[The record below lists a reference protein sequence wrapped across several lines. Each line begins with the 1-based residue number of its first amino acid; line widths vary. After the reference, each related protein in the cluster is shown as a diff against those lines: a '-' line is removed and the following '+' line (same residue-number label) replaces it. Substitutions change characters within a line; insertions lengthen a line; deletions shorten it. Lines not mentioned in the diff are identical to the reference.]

1 MTAPPRLQIPFDELV
16 HQLVVPTFVIGAAGQ
31 VLVWNRA
38 CELLTGMPAAEVV
51 GTRDH
56 WRAYYPQPRPCLA
69 DLILCGETE
78 RISELYAATDSSC
91 MLYGGLHVENWCS
104 MPLRGIELYLS
115 IDAGPI
121 RDAEGKIIAVVE
133 TLRDLTDWK
142 KSEADL
148 RLIES
153 VFENSSEGILITDAT
168 AHIVKVNPAY
178 TRLTGYALEEVIGQ
192 TPRQMQSGLHDLTF
206 YRDMWQTIHETGQWS
221 GEIWNRRKDGEVFP
235 EHLAINAVRDGAGA
249 VSHYVGLFSDIS
261 HQKQTQER
269 LEDMATHDALTGL
282 PNRIGLSL
290 KLHQVLNAARTHTRL
305 VAVCFVDLD
314 GFKPVNDTYGHETG
328 DRVLVEVAQRLRH
341 VIRATD
347 TVARIGGDEFVMLLA
362 EFANMDEI
370 EFALDRILDTLRKPV
385 YVGVDK
391 IIISASIGV
400 TVHPFDD
407 ADTDTLLRH
416 ADQAMYIAKNQGRNN
431 WHMYDLADDT
441 TNQKISSM
449 LNRVREG
456 LQHGEF
462 RLYYQ
467 PKVNLRTGR
476 IVGMEALIRWLHP
489 ERGLVPPGDFLPHV
503 ENSPLIVD
511 LGEWVIKEALAQI
524 ERWAADG
531 LEMKVSVNI
540 AARQFQHIDFVMRLR
555 TILAHHAAVPPRL
568 LEIEV
573 LESTALDDVENVRA
587 VVLACQEMGVDFA
600 LDDFGTGYSTLTYLR
615 RLPARELKID
625 QTFIRD
631 MLEDPEDLALVEGV
645 IGLAAVFHMDIVAE
659 GVETREHGI
668 VLMRIGCDV
677 VQGYYIARPMPA
689 DQVLTWCADFRPDP
703 DWQHWAAAAW
713 DRSHLPLV
721 LAEYDHL
728 KWVQR
733 LVAAL
738 DYPTLELPDE
748 IANPR
753 ACRFGQWYTGPGI
766 QQYGH
771 LPAFIEIDAY
781 HQRVHTLADEIVQAR
796 DAGNV
801 DVARALVPPLMAT
814 KDEVVSRLNGLH
826 HELRSPQPIR
836 LPLQPR

>member
-1 MTAPPRLQIPFDELV
+1 MTASPRLQIPFDELV
-16 HQLVVPTFVIGAAGQ
+16 HQLVVPSFVIGATGQ

-38 CELLTGMPAAEVV
+38 CELLTGMPAEEVV
-51 GTRDH
+51 GTIDH
-56 WRAYYPQPRPCLA
+56 WRAFYPHPRPCLA
-69 DLILCGETE
+69 DLILYGETE
-78 RISELYAATDSSC
+78 RVAELYAATDGSC
-91 MLYGGLHVENWCS
+91 LLYGGLHAENWCS
-104 MPLRGIELYLS
+104 MPLRGVELYLS

-133 TLRDLTDWK
+133 TLRDWTDWK

-148 RLIES
+148 RLIEA
-153 VFENSSEGILITDAT
+153 VFENSSEGILITDEQT
-168 AHIVKVNPAY
+168 RIVKVNPAY
-178 TRLTGYALEEVIGQ
+178 TRLTGYSAEEVIGQ
-192 TPRQMQSGLHDLTF
+192 TPRHLQSGLNGPAF
-206 YRDMWQTIHETGQWS
+206 YREMWNALLENAQWS

-235 EHLAINAVRDGAGA
+235 ESLTINAVHDASGK

-261 HQKQTQER
+261 HQKQAQER

-290 KLHQVLNAARTHTRL
+290 KLHQTLSSARMNARL

-328 DRVLVEVAQRLRH
+328 DRMLVEVARRLRH
-341 VIRATD
+341 VIRTTD

-362 EFANMDEI
+362 EFSSMDEI
-370 EFALDRILDTLRKPV
+370 EIALDRILDTLRKPV
-385 YVGVDK
+385 YLDEAR
-391 IIISASIGV
+391 IAISASIGV

-407 ADTDTLLRH
+407 SDTDTLLRH

-441 TNQKISSM
+441 TNQKISST

-467 PKVNLRTGR
+467 PKVNLRTGQ
-476 IVGMEALIRWLHP
+476 IVGMEALIRWQHP

-511 LGEWVIKEALAQI
+511 LGEWVIKEALGQI

-555 TILAHHAAVPPRL
+555 SILAQYPEVPPNL

-587 VVLACQEMGVDFA
+587 VLVACKEMGVDFA
-600 LDDFGTGYSTLTYLR
+600 LDDFGTGYSTLTYLK
-615 RLPARELKID
+615 RLPARVLKID

-645 IGLAAVFHMDIVAE
+645 IGLASVFHMDIVAE

-677 VQGYYIARPMPA
+677 VQGYYLARPMPA
-689 DQVLTWCADFRPDP
+689 ENVLAWCADLRPDP

-733 LVAAL
+733 VVAAI
-738 DYPTLELPDE
+738 DYPTLDLPDE
-748 IANPR
+748 IANPC
-753 ACRFGQWYTGPGI
+753 ACRFGQWHAGPGM

-771 LPAFIEIDAY
+771 LPAYIEVDAL
-781 HQRVHTLADEIVQAR
+781 HQRVHALADEIVQAR
-796 DAGNV
+796 DVGNLAA
-801 DVARALVPPLMAT
+801 ARALVPPLMAA
-814 KDEVVSRLNGLH
+814 KDAIVSRLNGLH
-826 HELRSPQPIR
+826 DALRS
-836 LPLQPR
+836 LQPK

>member
-1 MTAPPRLQIPFDELV
+1 MKSASPRLQIPFDELV
-16 HQLVVPTFVIGAAGQ
+16 HQLVVPTFVIGADGS

-38 CELLTGMPAAEVV
+38 CERLTGMPADEVV
-51 GTRDH
+51 GTRDQ
-56 WRAYYPQPRPCLA
+56 WRAYYPHPRPCLA
-69 DLILCGETE
+69 DLIFSGETE
-78 RISELYAATDSSC
+78 RIGELYAATDSSC
-91 MLYGGLHVENWCS
+91 LLYGGLHAENWCS
-104 MPLRGIELYLS
+104 MPLRGVELYLS

-142 KSEADL
+142 RSEADL

-153 VFENSSEGILITDAT
+153 VFENSSEGILITDEA

-178 TRLTGYALEEVIGQ
+178 TRLTGFSPEEVIGH
-192 TPRQMQSGLHDLTF
+192 TPRQLQSGLHDPTF
-206 YRDMWQTIHETGQWS
+206 YREMWQTLHASGQWR
-221 GEIWNRRKDGEVFP
+221 GEIWNRRKDGDVFP
-235 EHLAINAVRDGAGA
+235 ESLAISAVRDAAGEI
-249 VSHYVGLFSDIS
+249 SHYVGLFNDIS

-269 LEDMATHDALTGL
+269 LDDMATHDALTGL

-290 KLHQVLNAARTHTRL
+290 KLHQTLTATRMHSRL
-305 VAVCFVDLD
+305 AAVCFVDLD
-314 GFKPVNDTYGHETG
+314 GFKPINDTYGHEAG
-328 DRVLVEVAQRLRH
+328 DRVLVEVAKRLRH
-341 VIRATD
+341 VIRTTD
-347 TVARIGGDEFVMLLA
+347 TVARIGGDEFIMLLA

-370 EFALDRILDTLRKPV
+370 EIALDRILDTLRKPV
-385 YVGVDK
+385 YLDEAR
-391 IIISASIGV
+391 ISISASIGV

-407 ADTDTLLRH
+407 SDTDTLLRH

-441 TNQKISSM
+441 TNQQISST
-449 LNRVREG
+449 LNQVREG
-456 LQHGEF
+456 LQRDEF

-467 PKVNLRTGR
+467 PKVNLRTGQ
-476 IVGMEALIRWLHP
+476 IVGMEALIRWQHP

-511 LGEWVIKEALAQI
+511 LGEWVIKEALGQI
-524 ERWAADG
+524 ARWSAAG

-540 AARQFQHIDFVMRLR
+540 AARQFQHIDFVVRLR
-555 TILAHHAAVPPRL
+555 SILAHFSEVPPNL

-587 VVLACQEMGVDFA
+587 VLLACQEMGVDFA
-600 LDDFGTGYSTLTYLR
+600 LDDFGTGYSTLTYLK
-615 RLPARELKID
+615 RLPARVLKID

-645 IGLAAVFHMDIVAE
+645 IGLASVFHMDIVAE

-677 VQGYYIARPMPA
+677 VQGYLLARPMPA
-689 DQVLTWCADFRPDP
+689 EQVTEWCAQFRPDP
-703 DWQHWAAAAW
+703 AWQQWAASDW
-713 DRSHLPLV
+713 DRGDLPLV

-733 LVAAL
+733 LVLAL
-738 DYPTLELPDE
+738 ENPEIELPDE
-748 IANPR
+748 IDDHQ
-753 ACRFGQWYTGPGI
+753 ACRFGEWYAGAGQ

-771 LPAFIEIDAY
+771 LPAFIEVDAL
-781 HQRVHTLADEIVQAR
+781 HRRVHALAQ
-796 DAGNV
+796 
-801 DVARALVPPLMAT
+801 ALVQYRNNDQLEAARPLLEEVLTT
-814 KDEVVSRLNGLH
+814 KDAIVSRLAVLH
-826 HELRSPQPIR
+826 DVLRTK
-836 LPLQPR
+836 

>member
-1 MTAPPRLQIPFDELV
+1 MNSASPRLQIPFDELV
-16 HQLVVPTFVIGAAGQ
+16 HQLVVPSFVVGADGTI
-31 VLVWNRA
+31 LVWNMA
-38 CELLTGMPAAEVV
+38 CERLTGMPADEVV
-51 GTRDH
+51 GRRDH
-56 WRAYYPQPRPCLA
+56 WRAFYPQPRPCLA
-69 DLILCGETE
+69 DLVLSGETE
-78 RISELYAATDSSC
+78 RIGELYTATDSSC
-91 MLYGGLHVENWCS
+91 LLYGGLHAENWCS
-104 MPLRGIELYLS
+104 MPLRGVELYLS
-115 IDAGPI
+115 IDVGPI
-121 RDAEGKIIAVVE
+121 RDAAGKIIAVVE

-142 KSEADL
+142 KSEAQL

-153 VFENSSEGILITDAT
+153 VFENSSEGILITDESAR
-168 AHIVKVNPAY
+168 IVKVNPAY
-178 TRLTGYALEEVIGQ
+178 TRLTGYAPEEVIGHS
-192 TPRQMQSGLHDLTF
+192 PSQMRSGLHDPTF
-206 YRDMWQTIHETGQWS
+206 YREMWQAIHDTGQWC

-235 EHLAINAVRDGAGA
+235 EHLAINAVHDAAGM
-249 VSHYVGLFSDIS
+249 VTHYVGLFSDIS

-290 KLHQVLNAARTHTRL
+290 KLHQTLNASRIHDSL

-328 DRVLVEVAQRLRH
+328 DCVLVEVAQRLRH

-370 EFALDRILDTLRKPV
+370 EIALDRILDTLRKPV
-385 YVGVDK
+385 YVGDARLS
-391 IIISASIGV
+391 ISASIGV
-400 TVHPFDD
+400 TVHPFDES
-407 ADTDTLLRH
+407 DTDTLLRH
-416 ADQAMYIAKNQGRNN
+416 ADQAMYSAKNLGRNS
-431 WHMYDLADDT
+431 WHMYDLEDDT
-441 TNQKISSM
+441 TNQRISGT

-467 PKVNLRTGR
+467 PKVNLRTGQ
-476 IVGMEALIRWLHP
+476 IVGMEALIRWQHP

-524 ERWAADG
+524 ARWAADG

-555 TILAHHAAVPPRL
+555 SILAQYPEVPPRL

-573 LESTALDDVENVRA
+573 LESTALDDVENVRG
-587 VVLACQEMGVDFA
+587 VLLACQEMGVDFA
-600 LDDFGTGYSTLTYLR
+600 LDDFGTGYSTLTYLK
-615 RLPARELKID
+615 RLPARTLKID

-645 IGLAAVFHMDIVAE
+645 IGLASVFRMDIVAE

-677 VQGYYIARPMPA
+677 VQGYFLARPMPA
-689 DQVLTWCADFRPDP
+689 EQVAAWCAEFRPDP
-703 DWQHWAAAAW
+703 AWQQWAASDW

-733 LVAAL
+733 LVKAMENPEIA
-738 DYPTLELPDE
+738 LPDE
-748 IANPR
+748 IDDHH
-753 ACRFGQWYTGPGI
+753 ACRFGEWYAGLGR

-771 LPAFIEIDAY
+771 LPAFVEIDVL
-781 HQRVHTLADEIVQAR
+781 HRRVHALAQ
-796 DAGNV
+796 
-801 DVARALVPPLMAT
+801 ALVQYRNEGQIESARPLLDELLTSKDAIVGRLAVLHDLLRT
-814 KDEVVSRLNGLH
+814 K
-826 HELRSPQPIR
+826 
-836 LPLQPR
+836 

>member
-1 MTAPPRLQIPFDELV
+1 MTASPRLQIPFDELV
-16 HQLVVPTFVIGAAGQ
+16 HQLVVPSFVIGAAGQ

-38 CELLTGMPAAEVV
+38 CELLTGMPAAKVV

-69 DLILCGETE
+69 DLILNGETE
-78 RISELYAATDSSC
+78 RIAELYAASDSSC
-91 MLYGGLHVENWCS
+91 LLYGGLHAENWCG

-121 RDAEGKIIAVVE
+121 RDAEGTIIAVVE

-142 KSEADL
+142 KSEVQL

-153 VFENSSEGILITDAT
+153 VFENSSEGILITDA
-168 AHIVKVNPAY
+168 ASHIVKVNPAY
-178 TRLTGYALEEVIGQ
+178 TRLTGYAPEEVIGRK
-192 TPRQMQSGLHDLTF
+192 PRQMQSGLHDPTF
-206 YRDMWQTIHETGQWS
+206 YREMWQSIHETGQWC
-221 GEIWNRRKDGEVFP
+221 GEIWNRRKGGEVFP
-235 EHLAINAVRDGAGA
+235 EHLAINAVHDAAGK

-261 HQKQTQER
+261 DQKHTEER

-290 KLHQVLNAARTHTRL
+290 KLHQTLSAARMHSRL

-314 GFKPVNDTYGHETG
+314 GFKPVNDTYGHEAG

-370 EFALDRILDTLRKPV
+370 EIALDRILDTLRKPV
-385 YVGVDK
+385 YVGEDK
-391 IIISASIGV
+391 IIVSASIGV

-467 PKVNLRTGR
+467 PKVNLRTGQ

-511 LGEWVIKEALAQI
+511 LGEWVIKEAMGQI

-555 TILAHHAAVPPRL
+555 SILAQYPEVPPRL

-587 VVLACQEMGVDFA
+587 VLLACQEIGVEFA
-600 LDDFGTGYSTLTYLR
+600 LDDFGTGYSTLTYLK
-615 RLPARELKID
+615 RLPARTLKID

-645 IGLAAVFHMDIVAE
+645 IGLAAVFRMNIVAE
-659 GVETREHGI
+659 GVETRDHGI

-677 VQGYYIARPMPA
+677 VQGYYLARPMPA
-689 DQVLTWCADFRPDP
+689 QQVPEWCAQFRPDP
-703 DWQHWAAAAW
+703 AWQQWATSDW

-733 LVAAL
+733 LTKAL
-738 DYPTLELPDE
+738 DNPAIELPDE
-748 IANPR
+748 IDDHQ
-753 ACRFGQWYTGPGI
+753 ACRFGEWYAGPGL

-771 LPAFIEIDAY
+771 LAAFVEIEAL
-781 HQRVHTLADEIVQAR
+781 HRRAHALAQ
-796 DAGNV
+796 
-801 DVARALVPPLMAT
+801 ALVQYRNIGQMEAARPLLDELLVS
-814 KDEVVSRLNGLH
+814 KDAIISRLAVLH
-826 HELRSPQPIR
+826 DVLRAK
-836 LPLQPR
+836 